1 MRIAIDISQIIYKT
15 GVSFYT
21 KNLVTNLL
29 KIDHENEYI
38 LFGGSLRQI
47 SNLKSQISKF
57 EGNYISKIFPIPPT
71 LADFLWNQLHVLP
84 IERLIGKIDILHSS
98 NWAQPPTRAFT
109 VTTVH
114 DLSFLKY
121 PRLTDQKVLRTQMRN
136 LLRIKDEV
144 QRIIVPSQ
152 ATKEDLIT
160 FGIKNER
167 IVVIP
172 EAAGE
177 KFLPH
182 QESEIEEVKKKHK
195 IRGKYLITIGVGGRK
210 NTERLIKAFELAKAG
225 EELKLVLVGQP
236 LGRIKEDR
244 GLIYTG
250 GIISDNELAVL
261 ISGAGVLVYPSL
273 YEGFGLPVLQ
283 GFACGVPV
291 VTSNVSSLP
300 EVANGAAILVDPFK
314 VNEIAEGIKTAL
326 RGRKG
331 WIEKGLRRAKDFS
344 WEKTAQET
352 LKVYQE
358 AKNNNKQ
365 SLKPII

>member
-21 KNLVTNLL
+21 TNLVKNLLRVD
-29 KIDHENEYI
+29 KENEYF
-38 LFGGSLRQI
+38 LFGGSLRRF
-47 SNLKSQISKF
+47 SELKKTVNSLGAVKK
-57 EGNYISKIFPIPPT
+57 KIFRLPPT
-71 LADFLWNQLHVLP
+71 LADLLWNQLHFLP
-84 IERLIGKIDILHSS
+84 IEKLIGEIDVLHSS

-121 PRLTDQKVLRTQMRN
+121 PRLTDPKVLRVQMRN
-136 LLRIKDEV
+136 LLRVKDEV
-144 QRIIVPSQ
+144 KRIIVPSE
-152 ATKEDLIT
+152 ATKKDILS
-160 FGIKNER
+160 FGIEKER
-167 IVVIP
+167 IRIIP

-177 KFLPH
+177 EYTPR
-182 QESEIEEVKKKHK
+182 QNSEIEEAKKKFK

-210 NTERLIKAFELAKAG
+210 NTEKLIKAFELAKAG
-225 EELKLVLVGQP
+225 ENLKLVLVGRP
-236 LGRIKEDR
+236 LGKIKEER

-250 GIISDNELAVL
+250 GEVSSDNELAAL
-261 ISGAGVLVYPSL
+261 ISGSEALVYPSL

-300 EVANGAAILVDPFK
+300 EVGERAAILVDPLK
-314 VNEIAEGIKTAL
+314 INEIAEGIKTAL

-331 WIEKGLRRAKDFS
+331 WIEKGLRRARDFS
-344 WEKTAQET
+344 WLKTAQET
-352 LKVYQE
+352 LEVYQE
-358 AKNNNKQ
+358 VKDANRN
-365 SLKPII
+365 

>member
-21 KNLVTNLL
+21 QNLVTNLL
-29 KIDHENEYI
+29 KIDRENEYI
-38 LFGGSLRQI
+38 LFGGSLRRFDELKQI
-47 SNLKSQISKF
+47 TSNIGRGITK
-57 EGNYISKIFPIPPT
+57 EKIFPIPPT
-71 LADFLWNQLHVLP
+71 IADFLWNQLHILP
-84 IERLIGKIDILHSS
+84 IEKLIGEIDVLHSS
-98 NWAQPPTRAFT
+98 NWAQPPTKAFT

-121 PRLTDQKVLRTQMRN
+121 PRLTDPKVMRVQMRN
-136 LLRIKDEV
+136 LLRIKDMVE
-144 QRIIVPSQ
+144 RIIVPSQ

-167 IVVIP
+167 IIVIP

-177 KFLPH
+177 AFLPR
-182 QESEIEEVKKKHK
+182 QISEIEEIKKKYR
-195 IRGKYLITIGVGGRK
+195 IRTKYLVTIGVGGRK
-210 NTERLIKAFELAKAG
+210 NTERLIKAFELARAG
-225 EELKLVLVGQP
+225 EDLKMVLVGRP
-236 LGRIKEDR
+236 MGEIKEDR
-244 GLIYTG
+244 GLIYTAAS
-250 GIISDNELAVL
+250 ISSDDELAAL
-261 ISGAGVLVYPSL
+261 ISGSEALIYPSL

-291 VTSNVSSLP
+291 VTSNTSSLP
-300 EVANGAAILVDPFK
+300 EVAGGAAIIIDPFK

-326 RGRKG
+326 RGKKG
-331 WIEKGLRRAKDFS
+331 WIEKGFKRAKDFS

-358 AKNNNKQ
+358 AR
-365 SLKPII
+365 